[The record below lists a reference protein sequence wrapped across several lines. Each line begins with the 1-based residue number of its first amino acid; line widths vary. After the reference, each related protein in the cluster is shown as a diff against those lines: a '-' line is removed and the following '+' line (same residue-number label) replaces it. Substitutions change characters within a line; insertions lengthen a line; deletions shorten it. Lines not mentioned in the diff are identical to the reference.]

1 MVSIYIL
8 YPRYPPDHLQFS
20 EYFLYFFEQFY
31 EVNFVRG
38 LSMNG
43 QSASWGG
50 RVGTTFVA
58 GRERYTIFGE
68 LADSMMGVA
77 RSLVCSTIILN

>member
-1 MVSIYIL
+1 MSGLNAGWGVAWV
-8 YPRYPPDHLQFS
+8 HL
-20 EYFLYFFEQFY
+20 
-31 EVNFVRG
+31 
-38 LSMNG
+38 
-43 QSASWGG
+43 
-50 RVGTTFVA
+50 VA